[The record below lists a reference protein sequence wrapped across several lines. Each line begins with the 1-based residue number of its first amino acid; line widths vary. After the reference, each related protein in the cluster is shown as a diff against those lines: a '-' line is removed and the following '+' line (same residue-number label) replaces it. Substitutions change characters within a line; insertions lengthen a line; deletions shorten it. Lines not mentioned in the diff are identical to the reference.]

1 MNQKSKAISWLESY
15 QSDLIKIIGKY
26 RKSHHAL
33 SVEEILSDVNNH
45 FISKIIHKMNFQNSK
60 DCKKFLYRMAIQFV
74 KWTAKGSTSKD
85 QKYFSHK
92 VDSLVSSNIEDEN
105 IETVFDL
112 AIHTMG
118 EEDQYFKDLNKS
130 NKYDNIKKWIF
141 DYSDIITE
149 QQKAVLPFV
158 MRGKTL
164 DEVGDALNITHQ
176 AVSALVLDAFD
187 RIKRSIDISKS
198 EKEILKKGNES
209 IQYLFGNKRLK
220 KRRNNYQKC

>member
-1 MNQKSKAISWLESY
+1 MNQKSKAILWLESY
-15 QSDLIKIIGKY
+15 QNDLIKIISKY

-33 SVEEILSDVNNH
+33 SVEEILSDVNNS
-45 FISKIIHKMNFQNSK
+45 FLSKIIHKINFENET
-60 DCKKFLYRMAIQFV
+60 DCKKFLYRMAVQSV
-74 KWTAKGSTSKD
+74 RWTAKGSTSKD

-130 NKYDNIKKWIF
+130 NKYENIKKWIF

-149 QQKAVLPFV
+149 QQKAILPFV
-158 MRGKTL
+158 MKGKTL

-209 IQYLFGNKRLK
+209 IKYLFGDKRLK
-220 KRRNNYQKC
+220 KRKCNY